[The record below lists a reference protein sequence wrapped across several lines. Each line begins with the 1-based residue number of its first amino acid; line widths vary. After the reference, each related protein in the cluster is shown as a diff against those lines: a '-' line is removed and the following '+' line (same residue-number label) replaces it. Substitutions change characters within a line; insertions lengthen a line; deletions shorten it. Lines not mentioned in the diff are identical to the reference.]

1 MPIDK
6 SHHFTQA
13 NGIRL
18 HYAQAGAGKLMLFLH
33 GFPEFW
39 YAWRRQLAE
48 FGRDHLAV
56 APDLR
61 GYNLSDKPADLKA
74 YRAKAL
80 VEDVR
85 QLAAQFT
92 DRPFVLVAHDWGGAL
107 AWTFAIAYPRLLER
121 LVIINAPHPVPFA
134 RDLAGD
140 PAQQQ
145 ASRYMNLF
153 RDPKAERVLSENGYA
168 RLLGMM
174 SAEWGHA
181 GFSQAD
187 REAYLAAWARE
198 GALTAM
204 LNYYRASP
212 LYPPA
217 GDDPGAAGIR
227 LDPAQFMVR
236 VPTLVIWGERDG
248 ALLPGNLRGLED
260 CVPDLSVR
268 RIPEGS
274 HWVIHERP
282 GEVNALIREF
292 LSR

>member
-1 MPIDK
+1 MPIEI
-6 SHHFTQA
+6 SHHATQA

-18 HYAQAGAGKLMLFLH
+18 HYAQAGAGALMLFLH

-39 YAWRRQLAE
+39 YAWRRQLEE

-61 GYNLSDKPADLKA
+61 GYNLSDRPPEVKA
-74 YRAKAL
+74 YRANVL
-80 VEDVR
+80 IEDVR
-85 QLAAQFT
+85 QLAAQLT
-92 DRPFVLVAHDWGGAL
+92 DQPFILVAHDWGGAL
-107 AWTFAIAYPRLLER
+107 AWTFAIAHPERLKA

-134 RDLAGD
+134 RDLAAD

-153 RDPKAERVLSENGYA
+153 RDPKAERVLSENNHA
-168 RLLGMM
+168 RLLRMM
-174 SAEWGHA
+174 SSEWGHA
-181 GFSQAD
+181 GFSDAD
-187 REAYLAAWARE
+187 REAYVAAWSQE
-198 GALTAM
+198 GALTGM

-212 LYPPA
+212 LYPPI
-217 GDDPGAAGIR
+217 GDDPGAGRVR
-227 LDPAQFMVR
+227 LDPTQFMVQ

-248 ALLPGNLRGLED
+248 ALLPGNLRGLEAY
-260 CVPDLSVR
+260 VPDLTVK

-274 HWVIHERP
+274 HWVINERP
-282 GEVNALIREF
+282 DEVNALIRAF

>member
-1 MPIDK
+1 MPAAI
-6 SHHFTQA
+6 SHHTA
-13 NGIRL
+13 RVNGVRL

-39 YAWRRQLAE
+39 HAWRSQLAE

-61 GYNLSDKPADLKA
+61 GYNLSEKPAGLKA
-74 YRAKAL
+74 YRAKVL

-85 QLAAQFT
+85 QLAGQLT

-107 AWTFAIAYPRLLER
+107 AWTFAIAHPGLLER
-121 LVIINAPHPVPFA
+121 LVIVNAPHPVPFA
-134 RDLAGD
+134 RDLATD
-140 PAQQQ
+140 AAQQR

-153 RDPKAERVLSENGYA
+153 RDPQAERVLSENGYA
-168 RLLGMM
+168 RLLRMM
-174 SAEWGHA
+174 SAEWGHG
-181 GFSQAD
+181 GFGEAD
-187 REAYLAAWARE
+187 RDAYVAAWSQE

-217 GDDPGAAGIR
+217 GDDPGAAGLR

-260 CVPDLSVR
+260 CVPDLTLR

-274 HWVIHERP
+274 HWVIHEQP
-282 GEVNALIREF
+282 GRVNALIREF